1 MRVAVTGADGQLG
14 SDVVRAFADNG
25 DEACGLTH
33 SDIEIS
39 NIDSVWRRL
48 RDLRPQVV
56 VNTAAMHHLDK
67 CELEPDRAY
76 AVNALG
82 PRNLA
87 LAARDISAVL
97 MHVSTDYVFDGGQT
111 VPYEETDTP
120 RPLNVYGN
128 TKLSGEHFVRC
139 TAEKHFVIRTSGLYG
154 TNPCRG
160 KGGLNFVELMLKLA
174 KERPEVRVVDSESVS
189 PTYTAELAQQLV
201 VLSRGDCFGLYHGT
215 AEGSCSW
222 FQFART
228 IFSMTNTAA
237 NLQVAG
243 PGDFPAKA
251 LRPKYSVLENHA
263 LKAQGLNRFG
273 SWQNGLCR
281 YLEQRYGAN

>member
-1 MRVAVTGADGQLG
+1 MRVAVIGADGQLG
-14 SDVVRAFADNG
+14 SDVVRAFGDNG
-25 DEACGLTH
+25 DEVCALTH

-39 NIDSVWRRL
+39 SIDSVWNRL
-48 RDLRPQVV
+48 RELRPGVM

-76 AVNALG
+76 AVNSLG

-87 LAARDISAVL
+87 LVARDMGMVL
-97 MHVSTDYVFDGGQT
+97 MHVSTDYVFDGSRT

-139 TAEKHFVIRTSGLYG
+139 TTEKHFVIRTSGLYG
-154 TNPCRG
+154 THSCRG

-174 KERPEVRVVDSESVS
+174 KERPEVRVVDSESVT

-201 VLSRGDCFGLYHGT
+201 VLSRGDCYGLYHGT

-222 FQFART
+222 FEFART
-228 IFSMTNTAA
+228 IFGMTNTAA
-237 NLQVAG
+237 NLQIAG
-243 PGDFPAKA
+243 PGDFPAKVP
-251 LRPKYSVLENHA
+251 RPKYSVLENRA
-263 LKAQGLNRFG
+263 LKAQGLNRFRP
-273 SWQNGLCR
+273 WQNGLCR
-281 YLEQRYGAN
+281 YLEQRCAAN